1 MAGQVTSVR
10 QMIDR
15 LIAFDTT
22 SRNSN
27 LNLIHWVRDYLAD
40 HGVAATLMH
49 DESGKKA
56 SLFATLGPQRD
67 GGIVLSGHSDVVP
80 VDGQDWSSDPWTVD
94 ERDGRLYGRGT
105 SDMKSF
111 SAIALALVPEFLARG
126 LQTPI
131 HIALSYDEEVGC
143 IGVQGLLDHLRASGP
158 RPRAVII
165 GEPTE
170 MKVVNA
176 HKTGVVLRTTVRGRA
191 FHSSMPQKGVNAIV
205 HSARLIAELVRIGE
219 AFGDMAPNKRFDPP
233 HSTLSV
239 NVIDGGTA
247 TNIIPSEC
255 VLKWEMRLL
264 PGCDAEPVV
273 EGFRQ
278 FARNQVLPKM
288 QAVWADAGIE
298 TEVLGQVPCL
308 IPEDGSDAETL
319 ALALTESNQTYTV
332 PYVTEAGLFQQLG
345 VPTVVC
351 GPGSIE
357 QAHTP
362 DEFIALSEVAACER
376 FMRRLM
382 DRVCER

>member
-1 MAGQVTSVR
+1 MTGQVYTVR

-15 LIAFDTT
+15 LISFDTT

-27 LNLIHWVRDYLAD
+27 LNLIHWVRDYLAG
-40 HGVAATLMH
+40 HGVTAALMH
-49 DESGKKA
+49 DDSGKKA
-56 SLFATLGPQRD
+56 SLFATLGPSGD

-80 VDGQDWSSDPWTVD
+80 VDGQDWSSDPWSVV

-111 SAIALALVPEFLARG
+111 SAITLALVPEFLVRG
-126 LQTPI
+126 LITPI

-143 IGVQGLLDHLRASGP
+143 LGVHGLLDHLRDGGL

-176 HKTGVVLRTTVRGRA
+176 HKTGVQLRTTVRGRA
-191 FHSSMPQKGVNAIV
+191 FHSSMPQKGLNAIV
-205 HSARLIAELVRIGE
+205 YGAELVTELARLAE
-219 AFGDMAPNKRFDPP
+219 VFADMAPNERFDPP
-233 HSTLSV
+233 YSTLSV
-239 NVIDGGTA
+239 NLIDGGTA

-255 VLKWEMRLL
+255 ILKWEMRLL
-264 PGCDAEPVV
+264 PGVSAEAVAAD
-273 EGFRQ
+273 FRQ
-278 FARNQVLPKM
+278 FAQEQVLPRM
-288 QAVWADAGIE
+288 RAVWAGADIE
-298 TEVLGQVPCL
+298 TELLGQVPGL

-332 PYVTEAGLFQQLG
+332 PYGTEAGLFQQFG

-376 FMRRLM
+376 FMQRLM
-382 DRVCER
+382 DRVCEH